1 MGKEIKIMLPENISD
16 ITLEQYQKFEKLKAT
31 GEDLDNRR
39 YAEKLIAIFTD
50 LKKQQIKKLI
60 FKDYEFLVESIVA
73 ALSQEVVF
81 QQRFEFEGVEYG
93 MIPNLDEISMGEYA
107 DLKEYGSDID
117 NMHKVMAVL
126 FRPVVKSDMYDN
138 YDIEAYNG
146 TKGRDLIMKRLP
158 MNIVQGALVFF
169 YNLASELETAIL
181 KYMEKAQERLKS
193 NR

>member
-138 YDIEAYNG
+138 YQIESYNG